1 MTVAIFCSVVLLVQL
16 QPQLRQLL
24 GLKLPFGSSFYAPV
38 MLVVLLHL
46 TLSRNSILERVSW
59 SKFALWGEMSY
70 ALYILQAPMDALY
83 KYVIPG
89 HSLMAPEIDFMLFFI
104 VLASTAFLLTVVEK
118 RVVRRIRVGR

>member
-1 MTVAIFCSVVLLVQL
+1 MLNSGNC
-16 QPQLRQLL
+16 
-24 GLKLPFGSSFYAPV
+24 LKLPFGAGFYAPV
-38 MLVVLLHL
+38 MLIVLLHL
-46 TLSRNSILERVSW
+46 TLSRNSFLERVSW
-59 SKFALWGEMSY
+59 SKFALLGEMSY

-89 HSLMAPEIDFMLFFI
+89 HSLMGQEIHFMLFFI